1 MVDPELFGQQMA
13 GLVREI
19 IDPLRREVADLR
31 QQLAQRQDV
40 SAEIAAQV
48 KAAVEAI
55 PVPRDGKD
63 FDPDLLRAEVAAQVA
78 AKMAEIPTPKDGKS
92 VDPSEVLRFVKEAVD
107 ALPKPADGKS
117 ITLDDVRPILA
128 EAVKQIEAE
137 ARASIESAIKAIP
150 APVNGKD
157 ADMAAV
163 KAMVDEAVAAI
174 PRPADGKSVTVDDV
188 RPVIA
193 EAVREAVKSLPP
205 PEPGKSV
212 TVDDVAPLIRDAVA
226 KAVAELPQ
234 PVHVAG
240 AMIDREG
247 SLLLT
252 MSNGE
257 IKSLGRVVGKDGA
270 DGLSFEDFDLAY
282 IEETHEIS
290 IKAKCA
296 GVVKELRYDAGGI
309 RPAGYWR
316 DGVKAKACEC
326 WSCDG
331 SLWIAKRPTSAKPAP
346 QSDDWV
352 LAARKGRD
360 GESVV
365 REVRSGPADPVKLTG
380 KK

>member
-31 QQLAQRQDV
+31 QQIAQRQDV

-48 KAAVEAI
+48 KAAVDAI
-55 PVPRDGKD
+55 PRPRDGKD

-78 AKMAEIPTPKDGKS
+78 AKMAEIPPPKDGKS

-107 ALPKPADGKS
+107 ALPK
-117 ITLDDVRPILA
+117 
-128 EAVKQIEAE
+128 
-137 ARASIESAIKAIP
+137 
-150 APVNGKD
+150 
-157 ADMAAV
+157 
-163 KAMVDEAVAAI
+163 
-174 PRPADGKSVTVDDV
+174 PADGKSVTVDDV